1 MLKTFLLIKAMELAS
16 PEQRKEIEKRM
27 AQDTFDADEKI
38 AYFTSL
44 YNELGVKEIC
54 EERIA
59 ALFNDCDRYIDA
71 VSVSDERKQAIR
83 NFADSLLNRIH

>member
-1 MLKTFLLIKAMELAS
+1 
-16 PEQRKEIEKRM
+16 M
-27 AQDTFDADEKI
+27 AQETFDPAEKI

-44 YNELGVKEIC
+44 YNELGIKAIC

-71 VSVSDERKQAIR
+71 VSVPVERKQAIR
-83 NFADSLLNRIH
+83 NFADSLLSRIH